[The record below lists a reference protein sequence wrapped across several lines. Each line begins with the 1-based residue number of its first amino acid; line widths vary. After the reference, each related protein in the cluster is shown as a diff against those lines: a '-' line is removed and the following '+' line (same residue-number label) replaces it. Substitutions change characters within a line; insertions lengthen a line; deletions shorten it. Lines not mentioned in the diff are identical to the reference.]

1 MWKLRRH
8 RSAKGYL
15 EQIRD
20 CVVECDCGAF
30 NEIARCPLPAQQQ
43 DGPLGS
49 ELAEGRPKQ
58 ISVLWLTE
66 VSIEGD
72 AAETKQGQLEIG

>member
-30 NEIARCPLPAQQQ
+30 TEIARCPSPHNSKMGRSAQN
-43 DGPLGS
+43 
-49 ELAEGRPKQ
+49 
-58 ISVLWLTE
+58 
-66 VSIEGD
+66 
-72 AAETKQGQLEIG
+72 